1 MPASTIEAPLQ
12 AGKVSESRLTAAG
25 ASTPATKAGT
35 NGRVREPNAIDFWR
49 GFALIT
55 IFINHVPGNV
65 FVRFTYSQYSLS
77 DAAELFVF
85 LAGWSLAL
93 ATAGSHGPEPAGR
106 VVLRLA
112 SRTLE
117 VYRAQLVIS
126 ILALAMIATAALERD
141 NPLLLEWHGASLF
154 FSSPA
159 PAVAGLVALTYQ
171 LGYFN
176 ILPLYVGVLALAPI
190 FILLARVSR
199 GLAFLA
205 SFALYLTCLVFEVNL
220 PNWPGEGA
228 WFFNPLSWQ
237 FLLVL
242 GYLGSVWSRSS
253 PGFQRWTRRLTPLGL
268 LVVGIGL
275 IVAAWDLK
283 PDPLAVPQ
291 PRLLFIFEKSYL
303 SPGRLLH
310 FLSLVIGFQALYAL
324 IAPRFSWFARQFSAL
339 GRNSLAVFSVASLVS
354 LAGQFARFLSGGGF
368 FVDVLILCLGIGSLI
383 FTAWFVE
390 WRVRSPRPSLS
401 S

>member
-1 MPASTIEAPLQ
+1 M
-12 AGKVSESRLTAAG
+12 
-25 ASTPATKAGT
+25 
-35 NGRVREPNAIDFWR
+35 REPNAIDFWR
-49 GFALIT
+49 GVALIT

-65 FVRFTYSQYSLS
+65 FVRLTYSQYSLS

-93 ATAGSHGPEPAGR
+93 ATGGRHGREPVGR
-106 VVLRLA
+106 VVLRLS

-117 VYRAQLVIS
+117 VYRAQVVIS
-126 ILALAMIATAALERD
+126 ILALAMIAAAALQLD
-141 NPLLLEWHGASLF
+141 NPLLLEWHGAGLF

-159 PAVAGLVALTYQ
+159 PAVIGLVALSYQ

-190 FILLARVSR
+190 FLVLARYSR
-199 GLAFLA
+199 AAAFAA
-205 SFALYLTCLVFEVNL
+205 SFGLYLACLIFELNL

-242 GYLGSVWSRSS
+242 GFLFSEWSRSS
-253 PGFQRWTRRLTPLGL
+253 PAFVASARRLMPLG
-268 LVVGIGL
+268 VVGVALG
-275 IVAAWDLK
+275 IVVAGWDLK
-283 PDPLAVPQ
+283 PDPLAVPE
-291 PRLLFIFEKSYL
+291 PRLLFILEKSFL

-310 FLSLVIGFQALYAL
+310 FLLVVIAFQGVYDLM
-324 IAPRFSWFARQFSAL
+324 APHIPRVAQRLSSL
-339 GRNSLAVFSVASLVS
+339 GRNSLAVFSVASLAS
-354 LAGQFARFLSGGGF
+354 LAGQFARFLFGGGF
-368 FVDVLILCLGIGSLI
+368 LVDTLILCSGLCCLF
-383 FTAWFVE
+383 FTSWFVE
-390 WRVRSPRPSLS
+390 WRLRSPRPSFS

>member
-1 MPASTIEAPLQ
+1 M
-12 AGKVSESRLTAAG
+12 
-25 ASTPATKAGT
+25 
-35 NGRVREPNAIDFWR
+35 REPNAIDFWR

-93 ATAGSHGPEPAGR
+93 ATSGRHGPEPANR

-112 SRTLE
+112 SRTVE
-117 VYRAQLVIS
+117 VYRAQLVIT
-126 ILALAMIATAALERD
+126 ILALAMIATAALELD
-141 NPLLLEWHGASLF
+141 NPLLLEWHGSSLF

-190 FILLARVSR
+190 FILLARFSR
-199 GLAFLA
+199 AAAFAA
-205 SFALYLTCLVFEVNL
+205 SLGLYLACLVFEVNL

-242 GYLGSVWSRSS
+242 GFLGSEWSRSS
-253 PGFQRWTRRLTPLGL
+253 PAFRQWTHRLMPLGL
-268 LVVGIGL
+268 VGLGIGVM
-275 IVAAWDLK
+275 IAAWDLK

-310 FLSLVIGFQALYAL
+310 FLSLVIGLQALYGL
-324 IAPRFSWFARQFSAL
+324 IAPRIPWATRQFSAL

-368 FVDVLILCLGIGSLI
+368 LVDTLILCLGLASLI

-390 WRVRSPRPSLS
+390 WRLRSPRPSLS